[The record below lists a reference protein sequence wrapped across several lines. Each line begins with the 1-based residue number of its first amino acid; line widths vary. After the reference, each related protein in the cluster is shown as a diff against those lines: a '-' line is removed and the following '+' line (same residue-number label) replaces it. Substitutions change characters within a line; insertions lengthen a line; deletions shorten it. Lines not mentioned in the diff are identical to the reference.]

1 MILQTQS
8 LVSSPSESKLLFILI
23 NCVQLEQ
30 PGYILSAVR
39 STAYSLCQVSNTKT
53 VVVKMLSSRSIYSL
67 EDLFFNWKYNIGLS
81 WSCMLCILLLFKG
94 SISLQRLYI
103 GLCSKRLVVK
113 KELSKE
119 VNQCAYSLSK
129 TWWRH
134 CHGLWLHQ
142 PVALEMLSKLK

>member
-1 MILQTQS
+1 M
-8 LVSSPSESKLLFILI
+8 
-23 NCVQLEQ
+23 
-30 PGYILSAVR
+30 
-39 STAYSLCQVSNTKT
+39 

-119 VNQCAYSLSK
+119 VN
-129 TWWRH
+129 
-134 CHGLWLHQ
+134 
-142 PVALEMLSKLK
+142 